1 MLATRAGFVWISE
14 RKRHLRVLAAMAV
27 TRAGLAGRGCAH
39 RASRPRRRGVAAPM
53 AAAVLAA
60 AAIALAGCTS
70 AAPHTHGLRRA
81 RLAYP
86 PG

>member
-1 MLATRAGFVWISE
+1 MP
-14 RKRHLRVLAAMAV
+14 
-27 TRAGLAGRGCAH
+27 H
-39 RASRPRRRGVAAPM
+39 RLLHPHSRSRRRGVAAPI
-53 AAAVLAA
+53 AAAVLAI

-86 PG
+86 PD